1 MSGNDNQKSASGFE
15 LDQARYRF
23 LVEHSGEMIS
33 AHRPGD
39 WAYTAVNPAIK
50 SFSGFSPEEVM
61 GRSAYD
67 FYHPEDA
74 EAMKNK
80 LIPAI
85 YKDGIRTFRYR
96 HRHKDGSYGWIE
108 STHRSIRDPDTGELK
123 EIVAVSRDISAQ
135 IKAEQALREQQAEL
149 AHMSRLM
156 TMGEMASGLAHEINQ
171 PLATT
176 LNYANGA
183 LRKLQQGKEIE
194 PQRLQ
199 SLLQAI
205 VKQSQRAADIVKRL
219 RGLVK
224 KTPYQRT
231 EVELSALCID
241 AADFFQ
247 HEATLLSV
255 DIRVDVPDKPVV
267 IHADKVQIEQVL
279 VNLIRN
285 ALDVYRDSPMA
296 DKGIRVRLQSF
307 TGNARLC
314 VMDNAGGVDPQLG
327 DSIFEPFVT
336 SKSDGLGM
344 GLSISRSIIEA
355 HGGSISLESG
365 RDCGTIFQ
373 ILLPLNNSMRLQRGE
388 RV

>member
-1 MSGNDNQKSASGFE
+1 MGSNKHVENFSGFE
-15 LDQARYRF
+15 MDEDRYRF
-23 LVEHSGEMIS
+23 LVEHSGELIS

-50 SFSGFSPEEVM
+50 SFSGYTPEEVI

-67 FYHPEDA
+67 MYHPEDA
-74 EAMKNK
+74 EAMKKK

-96 HRHKDGSYGWIE
+96 HKHKDGSYGWVE

-123 EIVAVSRDISAQ
+123 EIIAVSRDISAQ
-135 IKAEQALREQQAEL
+135 MAAEQALREQQAEL

-183 LRKLQQGKEIE
+183 LRRLQQGKVPD
-194 PQRLQ
+194 PQRLE
-199 SLLQAI
+199 SLLKAI
-205 VKQSQRAADIVKRL
+205 VKQSQRAAEIVKRL

-224 KTPYQRT
+224 KTPFQRSDI
-231 EVELSALCID
+231 ELGALCSD
-241 AADFFQ
+241 VVGFFQ
-247 HEATLLSV
+247 HEVALLSGE
-255 DIRVDVPDKPVV
+255 IRVEKPDKPVV
-267 IHADKVQIEQVL
+267 ITADRVQIEQVL

-285 ALDVYRDSPMA
+285 AIDAYSDS
-296 DKGIRVRLQSF
+296 DTEEKLIVVRLQAFPGS
-307 TGNARLC
+307 AMIC
-314 VMDNAGGVDPQLG
+314 VMDNAGGVDASLVE
-327 DSIFEPFVT
+327 SIFEPYVT

-355 HGGSISLESG
+355 HGGRISLEET
-365 RDCGTIFQ
+365 RDFGTVFRMV
-373 ILLPLNNSMRLQRGE
+373 LPLTNSLREKRGMIP
-388 RV
+388 